1 MEKQKRK
8 SNLGGALLNQA
19 PLIGLVIVTVVFA
32 VLTGGKS
39 VSSMNIKVMF
49 NSLILTAIA
58 ATGAIFTF
66 SCGAMD
72 MSIGGSVCIAAITAA
87 LAGLKTESLGLTI
100 AIVMAI
106 SLLIGLIKGLA
117 AAYLS
122 LPIFIV
128 TFILGTLL
136 SSIGLVFLGNQTTLH
151 LRNLVTMKDSTVLAI
166 VILAVFFLVCL
177 FLFNYTRVGRELKLL
192 GGNPLAAGQMG
203 IDAKKA
209 MITAFLMNGVG
220 AGLAG
225 VVSILRTKTVSSSTG
240 GSVASD
246 LMIAIVLGGM
256 PISGGPKSRIS
267 AALIGALTITVLN
280 NGLGLCNVSN
290 EDIQIVRGIVFL
302 VVVFIT
308 SMTYRTKL
316 LPR

>member
-1 MEKQKRK
+1 MQRK
-8 SNLGGALLNQA
+8 LNKSTVLLNQA
-19 PLIGLVIVTVVFA
+19 PLIGLVIVVAVFA

-39 VSSMNIKVMF
+39 ISSMNIKIMF

-58 ATGAIFTF
+58 STGAIFTF

-72 MSIGGSVCIAAITAA
+72 MSVGGSVCIAAIVAA
-87 LAGLKTESLGLTI
+87 IVGQKTESASVIIAVVLG
-100 AIVMAI
+100 V
-106 SLLIGLIKGLA
+106 SLLIGLFKGLA

-136 SSIGLVFLGNQTTLH
+136 SSLGLVLLGNQTTLY
-151 LRNLVTMKDSTVLAI
+151 LKNFITIKDSTVVCIAILAI
-166 VILAVFFLVCL
+166 FYLFCL
-177 FLFNYTRVGRELKLL
+177 FLFRYTRLGRELKLL
-192 GGNPLAAGQMG
+192 GGNMLAAGQMG
-203 IDAKKA
+203 INAKKA
-209 MITAFLMNGVG
+209 MIAAFLMNGLG

-225 VVSILRTKTVSSSTG
+225 VVSILRTKTVSSATG

-256 PISGGPKSRIS
+256 PISGGPKSRIG
-267 AALIGALTITVLN
+267 AALIGSVTITVLN
-280 NGLGLCNVSN
+280 NGLSLCNVSN
-290 EDIQIVRGIVFL
+290 EDIQIVRGVVFL
-302 VVVFIT
+302 IVVFIT

>member
-1 MEKQKRK
+1 MQKKLNK
-8 SNLGGALLNQA
+8 STVLLNQA
-19 PLIGLVIVTVVFA
+19 PLIGLVIVVAVFA
-32 VLTGGKS
+32 ALTGGKS
-39 VSSMNIKVMF
+39 ISSMNIKIMF

-58 ATGAIFTF
+58 STGAIFTF

-72 MSIGGSVCIAAITAA
+72 MSVGGSVCIAAIVAA
-87 LAGLKTESLGLTI
+87 IAGQKTESAGVIIAVVLG
-100 AIVMAI
+100 V
-106 SLLIGLIKGLA
+106 SLLIGLFKGLA

-136 SSIGLVFLGNQTTLH
+136 SSFGLVLLGNQTTLY
-151 LRNLVTMKDSTVLAI
+151 LKNYITLKDSTAVCIAI
-166 VILAVFFLVCL
+166 LVIFYLFCL
-177 FLFNYTRVGRELKLL
+177 FLFRYTRLGRELKLL
-192 GGNPLAAGQMG
+192 GGNMLAAGQMG
-203 IDAKKA
+203 INAKKA
-209 MITAFLMNGVG
+209 MIAAFLMNGLG

-225 VVSILRTKTVSSSTG
+225 VVSILRTKTVSSATG

-256 PISGGPKSRIS
+256 PISGGPKSRIG
-267 AALIGALTITVLN
+267 AALIGSVTITVLN
-280 NGLGLCNVSN
+280 NGLSLCNVSN
-290 EDIQIVRGIVFL
+290 EDIQIVRGVVFL
-302 VVVFIT
+302 IVVFIT